1 MASVN
6 SDKSVAVTLVE
17 IPTKERVKASLDPAY
32 TILDLILEVS
42 GDLLS
47 KDIWYVYL
55 LIYFNKKN

>member
-47 KDIWYVYL
+47 KDI
-55 LIYFNKKN
+55 